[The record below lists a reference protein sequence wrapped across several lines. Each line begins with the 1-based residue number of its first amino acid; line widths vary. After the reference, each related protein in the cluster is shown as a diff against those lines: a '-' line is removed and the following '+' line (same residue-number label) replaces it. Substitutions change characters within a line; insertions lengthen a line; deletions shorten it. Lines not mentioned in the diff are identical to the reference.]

1 MAATK
6 YGNGNY
12 GISDES
18 SKGLYIQGL
27 SLSATEDV
35 VELPN
40 HIGEVTEY
48 GTTIDNK
55 LITAVETRIKELT
68 NRF

>member
-1 MAATK
+1 MSNIRRARGRTDKEQVIDWLKSDLK
-6 YGNGNY
+6 YY
-12 GISDES
+12 
-18 SKGLYIQGL
+18 K
-27 SLSATEDV
+27 
-35 VELPN
+35 N